1 MNRGQARALEGVAAA
16 LLVVGAVVFAL
27 QSAVVTPLAA
37 STTNQFLEDRQG
49 TLASDT
55 LDTAAAAGELRGTV
69 RYWNLTSRTFD
80 GARREGY
87 VGGPPT
93 AFGDTLRGALG
104 DRRVAYNVYVTY
116 RAGNSSHA
124 TRGLVYQGTPPD
136 TATAATTVVTL
147 YDDDTLTA
155 PANPNVTLGGTDGFY
170 APDAVSG
177 PVYNVVEIRVV
188 VWRA

>member
-87 VGGPPT
+87 VGGPRPRSAT
-93 AFGDTLRGALG
+93 PC
-104 DRRVAYNVYVTY
+104 
-116 RAGNSSHA
+116 AGRS
-124 TRGLVYQGTPPD
+124 
-136 TATAATTVVTL
+136 ATAASRTTSTSPTGRATVRTRPAGWCIRGRPRHRDRG
-147 YDDDTLTA
+147 DDRRDA
-155 PANPNVTLGGTDGFY
+155 VRRRHAHRAREPERHARGTDGFY